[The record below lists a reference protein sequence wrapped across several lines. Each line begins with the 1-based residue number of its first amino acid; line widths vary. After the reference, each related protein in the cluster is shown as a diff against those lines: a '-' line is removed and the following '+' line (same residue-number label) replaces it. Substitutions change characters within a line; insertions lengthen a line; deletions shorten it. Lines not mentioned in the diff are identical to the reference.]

1 MTKNSTRRVKVVCG
15 HYKGQFGNVVR
26 ETEFKVVVELDSGV
40 APFLYWR
47 SVEYIDV
54 LSSDHKVM
62 MKCNPHGSDS
72 SLENRVKLLE
82 EELLRSRLKL
92 KEVVDA
98 LSIVLDKLTI

>member
-1 MTKNSTRRVKVVCG
+1 
-15 HYKGQFGNVVR
+15 
-26 ETEFKVVVELDSGV
+26 VVELDCGV
-40 APFLYWR
+40 APFLYR
-47 SVEYIDV
+47 SSVEYIDV

-62 MKCNPHGSDS
+62 MKCNPHGSDF